1 MATQLNASILDSF
14 AIVQEIMG
22 SQTPLGSRELS
33 RRLNMEHTR
42 ANRLLKTLTLTGMV
56 CQTADRKYAPGA
68 SVHVLAA
75 QSLHASG
82 FLRNSLPFIREL
94 KDDLTTVALG
104 VLWKM
109 QVAYLLHARPWQ
121 SVDETLGSHE
131 LVPVEISSLGVALLA
146 EQAEIDMSDIPESI
160 RREVRDA
167 RKNGYAVLRFK
178 NGAVS
183 IAVAVGRPVLGA
195 LGFSRESMSDSEF
208 RRFTGLAL
216 DIGAQITERISS
228 E

>member
-1 MATQLNASILDSF
+1 MGTQLNASILDSF
-14 AIVQEIMG
+14 QVLQEIMG
-22 SQTPLGSRELS
+22 STSPLGSRELS

-56 CQTADRKYAPGA
+56 CQTVDRKYAPGA
-68 SVHVLAA
+68 SVHILAA

-82 FLRNSLPFIREL
+82 LLRNSLPFIREL

-131 LVPVEISSLGVALLA
+131 LVPVEISSLGIALLA
-146 EQAEIDMSDIPESI
+146 VQDDVDWSAVPESI
-160 RREVRDA
+160 HREVRES
-167 RKNGYAVLRFK
+167 RKNGYATLRFP

-183 IAVAVGRPVLGA
+183 IAVAVGDPVLGA
-195 LGFSRESMSDSEF
+195 LGISRKSMSESECRDF
-208 RRFTGLAL
+208 AAKAL
-216 DIGAQITERISS
+216 DIGARITERISS